1 MGRVKDWMMDMEEA
15 EMDRLLSENPDMT
28 VEEACKIVRQN
39 PYESEE

>member
-1 MGRVKDWMMDMEEA
+1 MGRVKNWMMEMEEA

-28 VEEACKIVRQN
+28 FEEAHKIVRHN

>member
-1 MGRVKDWMMDMEEA
+1 MGRVKDWMMEMEEA

-28 VEEACKIVRQN
+28 AEEAHKIARQN